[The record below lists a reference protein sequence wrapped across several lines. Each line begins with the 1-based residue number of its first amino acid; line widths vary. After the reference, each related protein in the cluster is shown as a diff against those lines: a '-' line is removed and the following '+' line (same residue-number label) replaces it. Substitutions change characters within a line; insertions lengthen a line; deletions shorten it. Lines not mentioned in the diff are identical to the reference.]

1 MPSGDFLDLQNNL
14 AVLAG
19 RDTAAD
25 LDGDLALCKQV
36 INEALLEV
44 YRPVDG
50 RYPEWARRTVVLN
63 YRAPLA
69 INIGVTNGSRIVTGY
84 AFPNDALG
92 SLVQIGAAFYRY
104 AGSQSLGT
112 SVLIFGAGTT
122 NANGVYAYTNP
133 TTYTAETGYTAVR
146 VTSGLDVY
154 WEIRD
159 AGSPYAVRY
168 KTANLGFGDS
178 NALVDAVFLVGQ
190 PGTSGD
196 GPAPSVSDK
205 RYYLVEPFNQA
216 TGPYAATLH
225 HVSQPLPADVAEVVG
240 GVEWQGRGLLSPMTD
255 RETDVGYR
263 SVALPDYHPDY
274 GAGFWGTYSRGVR
287 GTAYP
292 QGDLLF
298 YYLETDSLLEGA
310 DVLRRMN
317 IVPMPRE
324 SANVAFRANV
334 VPVELV
340 ADTDRPKIVADLVT
354 RCLLPIAREIWG
366 ITYKK
371 YTGDNRDAL
380 IRQADK
386 ARTILTGMAKPQKR
400 FSGRARAGC

>member
-1 MPSGDFLDLQNNL
+1 MPSGDFLYLQNNL
-14 AVLAG
+14 AILAG
-19 RDTAAD
+19 RSSAAE
-25 LDGDLALCKQV
+25 LDEDVELCKQC

-63 YRAPLA
+63 YRTPLA
-69 INIGVTNGSRIVTGY
+69 ISIGVTNGSRVVTGY
-84 AFPNDALG
+84 AFPSDCVG
-92 SLVQIGAAFYRY
+92 SLVQVGAAFYRY
-104 AGSQSLGT
+104 AGRAS
-112 SVLIFGAGTT
+112 
-122 NANGVYAYTNP
+122 NGN
-133 TTYTAETGYTAVR
+133 
-146 VTSGLDVY
+146 
-154 WEIRD
+154 
-159 AGSPYAVRY
+159 
-168 KTANLGFGDS
+168 
-178 NALVDAVFLVGQ
+178 
-190 PGTSGD
+190 
-196 GPAPSVSDK
+196 
-205 RYYLVEPFNQA
+205 YYLVEPFNES
-216 TGPYAATLH
+216 TGTYAATLH

-240 GVEWQGRGLLSPMTD
+240 GVEWMGRGLLAPMTD

-298 YYLETDSLLEGA
+298 YYVETDALLDGA
-310 DVLRRMN
+310 DVLRRMC

-324 SANVAFRANV
+324 AANVSFRANI

-340 ADTDRPKIVADLVT
+340 NSDDKPKIVADLVT

-371 YTGDNRDAL
+371 YTGDNQQAL

-386 ARTILTGMAKPQKR
+386 ARAILTGMAKPQKR
-400 FSGRARAGC
+400 FSGRARAGY

>member
-1 MPSGDFLDLQNNL
+1 MPSGDFLDLQTNL

-19 RDTAAD
+19 RATAAE
-25 LDGDLALCKQV
+25 LDEDLALCKQC

-50 RYPEWARRTVVLN
+50 RYPEWARRTVTLN

-69 INIGVTNGSRIVTGY
+69 INITATNGSRLVTGY
-84 AFPNDALG
+84 AFPDDCIG
-92 SLVQIGAAFYRY
+92 SLVQVGAAFYRY
-104 AGSQSLGT
+104 AGRSQSDT
-112 SVLIFGAGTT
+112 SSVIVSGAGTAG
-122 NANGVYAYTNP
+122 ANGEYFFNPSSGNYEKSDGYFIYLEGGDNWVIASPGGVLDLYASGAQPIGSKPWEAPAYTN
-133 TTYTAETGYTAVR
+133 AGGYA
-146 VTSGLDVY
+146 G
-154 WEIRD
+154 D
-159 AGSPYAVRY
+159 A
-168 KTANLGFGDS
+168 
-178 NALVDAVFLVGQ
+178 
-190 PGTSGD
+190 
-196 GPAPSVSDK
+196 PAPTVTQGYD
-205 RYYLVEPFNQA
+205 YYLVEPFNES

-240 GVEWQGRGLLSPMTD
+240 GVEWQGRGLLAPMTD
-255 RETDVGYR
+255 RETDIGYR
-263 SVALPDYHPDY
+263 SVALPDYYPDY

-298 YYLETDSLLEGA
+298 YYVETDALLDGA
-310 DVLRRMN
+310 EVLRRMCV
-317 IVPMPRE
+317 VPMPRE
-324 SANVAFRANV
+324 AANVVFRANI
-334 VPVELV
+334 VPVELS

-386 ARTILTGMAKPQKR
+386 ARTILTGMAIPQKR
-400 FSGRARAGC
+400 FSGRARPGY

>member
-1 MPSGDFLDLQNNL
+1 MASGDFLDLQTNL
-14 AVLAG
+14 AILAG
-19 RDTAAD
+19 RATAAE
-25 LDGDLALCKQV
+25 LDEDLALCKQC

-50 RYPEWARRTVVLN
+50 RYPEWARRTVALN

-69 INIGVTNGSRIVTGY
+69 INVGVTNGSRIVTGY
-84 AFPNDALG
+84 AFPADCVG

-104 AGSQSLGT
+104 AGASST
-112 SVLIFGAGTT
+112 VH
-122 NANGVYAYTNP
+122 
-133 TTYTAETGYTAVR
+133 
-146 VTSGLDVY
+146 
-154 WEIRD
+154 
-159 AGSPYAVRY
+159 
-168 KTANLGFGDS
+168 
-178 NALVDAVFLVGQ
+178 
-190 PGTSGD
+190 
-196 GPAPSVSDK
+196 
-205 RYYLVEPFNQA
+205 YLVEPFNES
-216 TGPYAATLH
+216 TGTYAATLH

-240 GVEWQGRGLLSPMTD
+240 GVEWMGRGLLAAMTD

-263 SVALPDYHPDY
+263 SVALPDYYPDY
-274 GAGFWGTYSRGVR
+274 GAGFWGTYSPGVR

-298 YYLETDSLLEGA
+298 YYVETDALLDGA
-310 DVLRRMN
+310 EVLRRMN

-324 SANVAFRANV
+324 AANVSFRANI
-334 VPVELV
+334 VPVELS
-340 ADTDRPKIVADLVT
+340 ADTDRPKVVADLVT

-386 ARTILTGMAKPQKR
+386 ARAILTGMAKPQKR
-400 FSGRARAGC
+400 FSGRGGIDAPLAPLGEAQAQALAREVAARGGIERIVSSPLLRTRQTAQGPPADGGVPAEGVGGTLCLLPLQQLRLARDGQPRQCGT